1 MSKSETPGIDALRE
15 HVRVLTGLLDDPHP
29 GLFTWRTALYRQ
41 IQEIKQ
47 FGLSS
52 LDHAALDLLAGL
64 KLCIEVMEGE
74 CCASWEHF
82 PRLKSLI
89 AEAEGKDL

>member
-1 MSKSETPGIDALRE
+1 MSKSETPGIDTLRE
-15 HVRVLTGLLDDPHP
+15 HVRVLAGILDDPHP
-29 GLFTWRTALYRQ
+29 GLFTWRTALYER

-52 LDHAALDLLAGL
+52 LDHAASDLLAGM
-64 KLCIEVMEGE
+64 KLCVKE
-74 CCASWEHF
+74 CTSSLCL
-82 PRLKSLI
+82 PMIKSLI